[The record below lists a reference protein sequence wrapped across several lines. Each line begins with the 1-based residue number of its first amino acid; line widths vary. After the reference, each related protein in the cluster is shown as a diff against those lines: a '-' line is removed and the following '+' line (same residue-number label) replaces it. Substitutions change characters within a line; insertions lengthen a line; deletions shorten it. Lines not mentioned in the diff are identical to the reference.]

1 MLRVKNCYKN
11 TCMKETK
18 KQQQN
23 FGQDMVH
30 NDSRCV
36 FLLLEEVVAKKQN
49 KTVTYLLLLTKRNEV
64 FVNS

>member
-1 MLRVKNCYKN
+1 MQ
-11 TCMKETK
+11 ETK

-23 FGQDMVH
+23 FCQDMVH

-36 FLLLEEVVAKKQN
+36 FLLLQEVVAKKQN